1 MPQCQ
6 NNPGRRFRRC
16 HAPLLL
22 TVIMAVLFAAGSCR
36 RRPQTVAPTGWL
48 ATSEPFDSLSRMLD
62 LGFSG
67 DMADD
72 SLRIVCHRFD
82 SAARRSADPMQLNRA
97 AYWRGRMARREG
109 RDSAERLEMQRA
121 SPERRQR
128 SLTICAARLNGS
140 MRIRM
145 TTTVCSGMIS

>member
-97 AYWRGRMARREG
+97 AYWRGAKG
-109 RDSAERLEMQRA
+109 ATRLNA
-121 SPERRQR
+121 WKCSVPSPERRQR